1 MAIVKTPTGNASK
14 HLNYILSIKEKDKMV
29 SKRDGYNLELPY
41 LDILLSSLLMDY
53 QRDTT
58 ILEFSR
64 VMLIALAQ
72 RYSNEEIKQLF
83 RIGTTPFLRDNKHID
98 FREFDTEKREIKRYA
113 SLMKSLIEEPNVYT
127 EIVGEKKLFAKE
139 QDLKNFKQ
147 EFLSES
153 DETLYQPQS
162 QQKDTSDV
170 KKNAE
175 VEEEEE
181 KEEPKSGS
189 EEKEKNLCDACKRA
203 LLSGEGEQEE
213 EEKEEKE
220 EPKSGSEEKE
230 ENQEEVPLNKEKI
243 KFLKKEHIKRLHEEI
258 EEIKKSSLHD
268 SFIKKILISSIKE
281 KIKALN
287 AEGEEE
293 YHQTLSNLVPSNPKE
308 SVYFIM
314 KTIGE
319 EFPFVKQEKL
329 GEVMNEINHFIDNN
343 IEILINEQE
352 AYFTRGTDEE
362 AS

>member
-175 VEEEEE
+175 VEE
-181 KEEPKSGS
+181 
-189 EEKEKNLCDACKRA
+189 
-203 LLSGEGEQEE
+203 
-213 EEKEEKE
+213 KEEKE